1 MLLRNSTYNLQFVVN
16 RSLPSLYRLTAAAR
30 VARYSEGL
38 GRRFVTAASSMGQH
52 ESPNVEAAAAALTEA
67 EALHASDLQ
76 LPWWSKLRW
85 RQTSKSE
92 AAHAEK
98 SMLTKLVK
106 YVLSLQAC
114 LSHQPSDLDYA
125 VHAWMHSALSESA
138 CWLSSLPDSQC
149 SWGSCS
155 TAQL

>member
-1 MLLRNSTYNLQFVVN
+1 MLLRNSRYKLFVAN
-16 RSLPSLYRLTAAAR
+16 RSFPSLYRLTAAR
-30 VARYSEGL
+30 VARYSESL
-38 GRRFVTAASSMGQH
+38 GRRFANSMVQH

-106 YVLSLQAC
+106 YVLSLQA
-114 LSHQPSDLDYA
+114 SVSSSTSDLDCA
-125 VHAWMHSALSESA
+125 IHALMQSAYSDSL
-138 CWLSSLPDSQC
+138 CW
-149 SWGSCS
+149 S
-155 TAQL
+155 TAFVLATADEKLMFNCSDLA